1 MIAGDLPLGRAGRL
15 ALLAAGLA
23 LTLVSVA
30 VTRGEPAYSLAGIAP
45 AAWAAG
51 LLAGWSLIAAGLGA
65 WARRP
70 GSRFGPLAVAAGLA
84 WFLAE
89 WDNPGVGVAVAFTAG
104 LVLQAACPPLIGHAA
119 LVYPGGRL
127 RSRLERVAVALAYG
141 GTVLALG
148 ILPALFFQP
157 AGQGCGQC
165 PANLLNVFNDPQA
178 VQALTRVGIA
188 MGLAWTVLLVTLL
201 GWRLVRSTAA
211 TRRLIA
217 PVVVPAIA
225 YLTLVAWSFQH
236 AMAKGFLGNDSLERR
251 LWLGQATALVALA
264 LGMSWEWVQGRRTR
278 SALARLVVELAAS
291 PPAGGLGAALSRTL
305 GDPTLTLLYPLPD
318 GRQVD
323 AAGRPVKPGQG
334 QAVTPLVRAGRPVAL
349 LAHRPGL
356 LDDPS
361 LVEQIAV
368 TARLALDNE
377 RLQAQV
383 RAQLQDLRASRARIV
398 ERGDAER
405 RRLERDLHD
414 GAQQRLVALAL
425 SLRLAQLEDD
435 ADPDIAALKEAEA
448 EVRQALEELRGLA
461 RGLYPAALTEEGLG
475 AALEAL
481 AEQATSPL
489 MLRRLPQKRLE
500 PSVEAAAYFVVAET
514 LKRSRPRRAA
524 VDTVHA
530 DGRLVVEVEIDEQP
544 PQELTDL
551 EDRVGALD
559 GRLLVE
565 HAPSRGTRIRAELP
579 CG

>member
-1 MIAGDLPLGRAGRL
+1 MIAGDRSSGRAGRL
-15 ALLAAGLA
+15 TLLAASVVLG
-23 LTLVSVA
+23 LVSLA
-30 VTRGEPAYSLAGIAP
+30 VIRGEPAYSLAGTAP

-51 LLAGWSLIAAGLGA
+51 LLAGWSLTAAGLGA

-70 GSRFGPLAVAAGLA
+70 GSHFGPLAVAAGLA

-89 WDNPGVGVAVAFTAG
+89 WDNPGAGVALAFTTG
-104 LVLQAACPPLIGHAA
+104 LVLHAACPPLIGHAA

-127 RSRLERVAVALAYG
+127 RSRLERAAVGLAYG
-141 GTVLALG
+141 GAVLALG

-157 AGQGCGQC
+157 ARQGCGQC
-165 PANLLNVFNDPQA
+165 PANLLGVFDDPRA
-178 VQALTRVGIA
+178 VQALTRVGIWV
-188 MGLAWTVLLVTLL
+188 GLAWTVLFVALV

-217 PVVVPAIA
+217 PVLVPAIA

-236 AMAKGFLGNDSLERR
+236 ALVRSFLGNDTLERR
-251 LWLGQATALVALA
+251 LWLGRAAALVALA
-264 LGMSWEWVQGRRTR
+264 LGVFWEWVRGRRTR

-291 PPAGGLGAALSRTL
+291 PPAGGLGAALSRML
-305 GDPTLTLLYPLPD
+305 GDPSLTLLYPLHD
-318 GRQVD
+318 GRRVD
-323 AAGRPVKPGQG
+323 AAGRLAEPGQG
-334 QAVTPLVRAGRPVAL
+334 QAVTALVRGGRPVAL

-356 LDDPS
+356 LDEPG
-361 LVEQIAV
+361 LVEQIAA

-383 RAQLQDLRASRARIV
+383 RAQLEDLRTSRTRIV
-398 ERGDAER
+398 ARGDAER

-414 GAQQRLVALAL
+414 GAQQRLVSLAL
-425 SLRLAQLEDD
+425 SLRLARLE
-435 ADPDIAALKEAEA
+435 AGTDPDVTVLEEAEA
-448 EVRQALEELRGLA
+448 EVRRALEELRGLA
-461 RGLYPAALTEEGLG
+461 RGLYPAALTEEGLA

-481 AEQATSPL
+481 AEQAASPL
-489 MLRRLPQKRLE
+489 RLRRLPQERLE

-514 LKRSRPRRAA
+514 LQRSRPRRAA

-530 DGRLVVEVEIDEQP
+530 DGRLIVEVETDEQP

-565 HAPSRGTRIRAELP
+565 HASGGGTRIRAELP

>member
-1 MIAGDLPLGRAGRL
+1 MIAGDFPLRRAGRL

-23 LTLVSVA
+23 LGLVSLA
-30 VTRGEPAYSLAGIAP
+30 ITGGEPAYSLAGTASG
-45 AAWAAG
+45 AWAAG

-70 GSRFGPLAVAAGLA
+70 GSRFGSLVVAAGLA

-89 WDNPGVGVAVAFTAG
+89 WDNPGAGVAFSVG
-104 LVLQAACPPLIGHAA
+104 LMVHAACPPLVGHAA

-127 RSRLERVAVALAYG
+127 RSRLERVAVVLAYG
-141 GTVLALG
+141 GAVLALG
-148 ILPALFFQP
+148 ILPALFFRP
-157 AGQGCGQC
+157 ASQGCGQC
-165 PANLLNVFNDPQA
+165 PANLLGVFDDPQA
-178 VQALTRVGIA
+178 VQALTRVGIRV
-188 MGLAWTVLLVTLL
+188 GLAWTVLLVALM
-201 GWRLVRSTAA
+201 GWRLLRSTAA
-211 TRRLIA
+211 TRRLTA

-236 AMAKGFLGNDSLERR
+236 ALVRGFLGNDTLERR
-251 LWLGQATALVALA
+251 LWLGQAAALVALA
-264 LGMSWEWVQGRRTR
+264 LGVSWEWVRGRRTR

-291 PPAGGLGAALSRTL
+291 PPAGGLGAALAKTL
-305 GDPTLTLLYPLPD
+305 GDPTLALLYPLAD
-318 GRQVD
+318 GRRVD
-323 AAGRPVKPGQG
+323 AAGRPVKPGQR
-334 QAVTPLVRAGRPVAL
+334 QEVTPLVRGGRPVAL

-356 LDDPS
+356 LDDPR
-361 LVEQIAV
+361 LVEEIAA

-377 RLQAQV
+377 RLQAQN

-414 GAQQRLVALAL
+414 GAQQRLVSLAL
-425 SLRLAQLEDD
+425 SLRLAQLEDG
-435 ADPDIAALKEAEA
+435 ADPDITALREAEA
-448 EVRQALEELRGLA
+448 GVRQALEELRGLA

-481 AEQATSPL
+481 AEQAASPL
-489 MLRRLPQKRLE
+489 MLRRLPQERLE

-530 DGRLVVEVEIDEQP
+530 DGRLIVEVETDEEP

-559 GRLLVE
+559 GRLVIQA
-565 HAPSRGTRIRAELP
+565 APEGGTRIRAELP

>member
-1 MIAGDLPLGRAGRL
+1 MIAGDLPLERAGRL
-15 ALLAAGLA
+15 ALLVAGLA
-23 LTLVSVA
+23 LSVMSLA
-30 VTRGEPAYSLAGIAP
+30 IIHGEPAYSLAGTAP
-45 AAWAAG
+45 AAWVTG
-51 LLAGWSLIAAGLGA
+51 FLAGWSLIAAGLGA

-70 GSRFGPLAVAAGLA
+70 GSRFGPLAAAAGLA

-127 RSRLERVAVALAYG
+127 RSRLERAAVAVAYG
-141 GTVLALG
+141 GAVLALG
-148 ILPALFFQP
+148 ILPALFLQP

-165 PANLLNVFNDPQA
+165 PANLLGVFNDPQA
-178 VQALTRVGIA
+178 VQALTRVGIRV
-188 MGLAWTVLLVTLL
+188 GLAWTVLSVALM

-236 AMAKGFLGNDSLERR
+236 ALVRGFLGNDTLERR
-251 LWLGQATALVALA
+251 LWLGQAAALVALA
-264 LGMSWEWVQGRRTR
+264 LGVSWEWVRGRRTR

-291 PPAGGLGAALSRTL
+291 PPAGGLEAALAKTL

-323 AAGRPVKPGQG
+323 AAGRPARPGQS
-334 QAVTPLVRAGRPVAL
+334 QRATPLVRGGRPVAL

-356 LDDPS
+356 LEDPG
-361 LVEQIAV
+361 LVEEIAA

-383 RAQLQDLRASRARIV
+383 RAQLEDLRASRVRIV
-398 ERGDAER
+398 EQGDAER

-414 GAQQRLVALAL
+414 GAQQRLVSLAL
-425 SLRLAQLEDD
+425 SLRLARLEAS
-435 ADPDIAALKEAEA
+435 ADPEVTVLEEAEA
-448 EVRQALEELRGLA
+448 EVRRALEELRGLA
-461 RGLYPAALTEEGLG
+461 RGLYPAALTEEGLA

-481 AEQATSPL
+481 AEQAASPL
-489 MLRRLPQKRLE
+489 LLRRLPQERLE
-500 PSVEAAAYFVVAET
+500 PRVEAAAYFVVAET
-514 LKRSRPRRAA
+514 LQRSRPRRAA

-530 DGRLVVEVEIDEQP
+530 DGQLVVEVETDEQP

-559 GRLLVE
+559 GRLLVQA
-565 HAPSRGTRIRAELP
+565 APGGGTRIRAELP

>member
-15 ALLAAGLA
+15 TLLAAGLA
-23 LTLVSVA
+23 LSLVSLA
-30 VTRGEPAYSLAGIAP
+30 ITQGEPAYSLAGTAP

-70 GSRFGPLAVAAGLA
+70 GSRFGPLPVAAGLA

-89 WDNPGVGVAVAFTAG
+89 WDNPGAGVALAFTAG

-141 GTVLALG
+141 GAVLPLG

-157 AGQGCGQC
+157 ADQGCGQC
-165 PANLLNVFNDPQA
+165 PANLLGVFNDPQA
-178 VQALTRVGIA
+178 VQALTRVGIG
-188 MGLAWTVLLVTLL
+188 MGLAWTVLLVALM

-211 TRRLIA
+211 TRRLTA
-217 PVVVPAIA
+217 PVIVPAIA

-236 AMAKGFLGNDSLERR
+236 ALARGFLSNDTLDRR
-251 LWLGQATALVALA
+251 LWLGQAAALVALA
-264 LGMSWEWVQGRRTR
+264 LGVASEGVRGRRTR

-291 PPAGGLGAALSRTL
+291 PPAGGLGAALAKTL

-318 GRQVD
+318 GRRVD
-323 AAGRPVKPGQG
+323 AAGRPAKPGQR
-334 QAVTPLVRAGRPVAL
+334 QEVTPLVRGGRPVAL

-356 LDDPS
+356 LDDPR
-361 LVEQIAV
+361 LVEEIAA

-377 RLQAQV
+377 RLQAQN

-398 ERGDAER
+398 EQGDAER
-405 RRLERDLHD
+405 QRLERDLHD
-414 GAQQRLVALAL
+414 GAQQRLVSLAL
-425 SLRLAQLEDD
+425 SLRLAQLEDG
-435 ADPDIAALKEAEA
+435 ADPDITALREAEA
-448 EVRQALEELRGLA
+448 GVRQALEELRGLA

-481 AEQATSPL
+481 AEQTPSPL
-489 MLRRLPQKRLE
+489 MLRRLPQERLE

-524 VDTVHA
+524 VDTAHT
-530 DGRLVVEVEIDEQP
+530 DGRLVVEVETDEEP
-544 PQELTDL
+544 PRELTDL

-559 GRLLVE
+559 GRLLVQA
-565 HAPSRGTRIRAELP
+565 APEGGTRIRAELP